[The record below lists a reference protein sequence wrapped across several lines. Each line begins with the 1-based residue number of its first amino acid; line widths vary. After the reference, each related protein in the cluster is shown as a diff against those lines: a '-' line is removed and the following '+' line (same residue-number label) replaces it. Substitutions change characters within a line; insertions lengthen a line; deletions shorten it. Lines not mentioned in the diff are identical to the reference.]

1 MKKSSAVKI
10 ILILALGLLIVWA
23 FLPEG
28 KKTNTSPQSYNPPLL
43 INGLSCKVY
52 NNGILVSKMEAEE
65 FKIRPRKF
73 FIFNIKSVN
82 EAILKNVKLNV
93 YTKNKELKE
102 SKEVTDIDLLNPI
115 FDATTGKGT
124 GTGTGTGLIT
134 RAIIKGIDVN
144 IFISD
149 VLTHKL
155 KATTA
160 DFMLKKKRIVF
171 YNVNLENPPSHKLIN
186 AEKIIWD
193 AQEKVFKVYSLD
205 KASSPKEKAKVK
217 HFKIDLN
224 FNIEPI

>member
-1 MKKSSAVKI
+1 MEKSSAVKI
-10 ILILALGLLIVWA
+10 ISIFALGLFIVWML
-23 FLPEG
+23 LPG
-28 KKTNTSPQSYNPPLL
+28 KKKTNISPQSYNPPLL
-43 INGLSCKVY
+43 INGLSHKVY

-82 EAILKNVKLNV
+82 EAILTNVKLNM
-93 YTKNKELKE
+93 YIKNKELKE
-102 SKEVTDIDLLNPI
+102 GKEVADIDLLNPI

-124 GTGTGTGLIT
+124 GTGLIT
-134 RAIIKGIDVN
+134 RAVIKGIDVN

-155 KATTA
+155 KATSA

-171 YNVNLENPPSHKLIN
+171 YNASLEHPPSSRLIS
-186 AEKIIWD
+186 ADKIIWD
-193 AQEKVFKVYSLD
+193 AQEKAFMVYNLD
-205 KASSPKEKAKVK
+205 KTSSTKEKAKGK
-217 HFKIDLN
+217 GKGLKIDLD

>member
-10 ILILALGLLIVWA
+10 ISILALGLLVVWA
-23 FLPEG
+23 FLPE
-28 KKTNTSPQSYNPPLL
+28 KKRSNTLPQSYNPPLL
-43 INGLSCKVY
+43 INGLSYKAY

-82 EAILKNVKLNV
+82 EAILTNVKLNM
-93 YTKNKELKE
+93 YLKNKELA
-102 SKEVTDIDLLNPI
+102 DIDLLNPI
-115 FDATTGKGT
+115 FDATTDKGTGKGT
-124 GTGTGTGLIT
+124 GIGLIT

-155 KATTA
+155 KATSA

-171 YNVNLENPPSHKLIN
+171 YNASLEHPPSSRLIS
-186 AEKIIWD
+186 ADKIIWD
-193 AQEKVFKVYSLD
+193 AQEKAFMVYNLD
-205 KASSPKEKAKVK
+205 KTSSTKEKAKGK
-217 HFKIDLN
+217 GLKIDLD
-224 FNIEPI
+224 FNIKPI